1 MQKMQ
6 NHSTVTN
13 LVKTEATASNGMVAT
28 KDPEATKAGLEI
40 LKSGGNAVDAAVA
53 ACFAVGV
60 VEPASSG
67 IGGGGYLVYQMGQ
80 AGGVIGFPMRGP
92 LSATPDMFQLTG
104 EGAVGNFGWPAVK
117 NNENIEGY
125 RSIATPGAVAGLCEA
140 HSRFGKLPL
149 KDVLAP
155 AVRLAREGFAPGW
168 HNLYAMG
175 TLAGMLFKY
184 EELRRVLMPG
194 GNMPLGDL
202 SNPANLKQPE
212 LANILEAIGREG
224 PDAYY
229 KGDFAKTMTA
239 DIQANGGSLSMD
251 DLAQYKPFVWD
262 KGLEFSYR
270 GYTVRVPPFASA
282 GITSAMTLK
291 LLDGFDLASMGHNS
305 EEMLHTYITCA
316 RLAYADRFEYVA
328 DPEFAEVPWNGLV
341 SDEYIA
347 RRRGEVAAHAA
358 SQFLPGDP
366 WVEEGRR
373 PEKVL
378 ASSRPGFDNGTT
390 HLCVIDGDGNAV
402 SMTNTIMS
410 GFGSG
415 IIPKGTGVVM
425 NNGMMWYDPEP
436 GRVNSIAPGKFPLN
450 NMTPA
455 LVMDSDGVKLAV
467 GASGGRRITNCVT
480 QQIIKILDFG
490 MGPQAAI
497 DSPRLDCSMP
507 FTSVDPRYDAALLSA
522 LEGRGHTPRVIGGG
536 QVEAG
541 FASFASPVA
550 ILRGEDGLAAGV
562 DSFHSAYA
570 EGI

>member
-6 NHSTVTN
+6 NQSTVTN

-28 KDPEATKAGLEI
+28 KDPEATKAGLEM

-168 HNLYAMG
+168 HSLYAMG

-550 ILRGEDGLAAGV
+550 ILRGDNGLTAGV